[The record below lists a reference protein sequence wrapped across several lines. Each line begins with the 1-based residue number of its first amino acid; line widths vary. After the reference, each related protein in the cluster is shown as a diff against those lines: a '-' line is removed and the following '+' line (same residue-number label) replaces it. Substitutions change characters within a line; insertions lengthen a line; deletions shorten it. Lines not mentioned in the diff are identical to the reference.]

1 MCSFKNLEEIEKTWK
16 KIWKNEWQP
25 CSLLSY
31 NLKQFLKL
39 FIFMLYQTGPGAMT
53 PIQQTPNTPAFRRSI
68 METPATPNYL
78 PPTTPVARTPQF
90 RTPKTPSNP
99 KHSYN
104 RTPATPA

>member
-1 MCSFKNLEEIEKTWK
+1 
-16 KIWKNEWQP
+16 
-25 CSLLSY
+25 
-31 NLKQFLKL
+31 
-39 FIFMLYQTGPGAMT
+39 MT
-53 PIQQTPNTPAFRRSI
+53 PMQQTPNTPAANFRRSH

-78 PPTTPVARTPQF
+78 PPTTPVAITPQF